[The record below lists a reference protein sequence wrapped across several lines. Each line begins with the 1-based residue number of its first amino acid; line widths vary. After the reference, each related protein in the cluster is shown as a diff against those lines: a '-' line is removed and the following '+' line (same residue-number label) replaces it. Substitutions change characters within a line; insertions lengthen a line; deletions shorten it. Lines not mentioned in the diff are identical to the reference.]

1 MSLTVAVL
9 KEQAEGERRV
19 ALDPVNVSKL
29 SERGLRILFQSGA
42 GDDAGFSD
50 AQYSD
55 AEIIS
60 DEAAALA
67 EADVYLWVQAP
78 SSQRISRLKKGA
90 VGMGQVYAHRN
101 RESVDAFKAQGTS
114 CLAMELVPRITR
126 AQSMDVL
133 SSQAT
138 VAGYKA
144 VLRAAWVSPRLFPM
158 LTTAAGTLRPSSV
171 VVIGAGVAGLQ
182 AIATARRLGA
192 RVEAYDIR
200 AAAREQV
207 ESLGARMIDTGVNAE
222 GEGGYARELTDEEK
236 QQQAAKLAEH
246 LAKADAVISTASVPG
261 RPAPKIIS
269 KAMVEGM
276 KPGSVIVDLSAE
288 SGGNCELTQPG
299 STVVHQGVTVDG
311 PLNLASQAA
320 VHASEM
326 YAKNLI
332 NLLDLMLPS
341 EDGDEGQEAGLNIDR
356 EDEVIAGCLLTH
368 GGELV
373 HAGTAEMLGK
383 QQG

>member
-1 MSLTVAVL
+1 
-9 KEQAEGERRV
+9 
-19 ALDPVNVSKL
+19 
-29 SERGLRILFQSGA
+29 
-42 GDDAGFSD
+42 
-50 AQYSD
+50 
-55 AEIIS
+55 
-60 DEAAALA
+60 
-67 EADVYLWVQAP
+67 
-78 SSQRISRLKKGA
+78 
-90 VGMGQVYAHRN
+90 
-101 RESVDAFKAQGTS
+101 
-114 CLAMELVPRITR
+114 MELVPRITR
-126 AQSMDVL
+126 AQGMDVL

-144 VLRAAWVSPRLFPM
+144 VLRAAWLSPRLFPM
-158 LTTAAGTLRPSSV
+158 LTTAAGTLRPSTV

-182 AIATARRLGA
+182 AIATARRLGG

-246 LAKADAVISTASVPG
+246 LTKADAVISTASVPG

-276 KPGSVIVDLSAE
+276 NPGAVIVDLSAE
-288 SGGNCELTQPG
+288 SGGNCELTEPG
-299 STVVHQGVTVDG
+299 STVVHQGVTIDG

-320 VHASEM
+320 LHASEM
-326 YAKNLI
+326 FAKNLI
-332 NLLDLMLPS
+332 NLLDLLLPKEES
-341 EDGDEGQEAGLNIDR
+341 PREGSPEEGPGKSPQTGLNIDR

-368 GGELV
+368 AGELV
-373 HAGTAEMLGK
+373 HESTAKALSA
-383 QQG
+383 

>member
-1 MSLTVAVL
+1 MSLCVAVL

-19 ALDPVNVSKL
+19 ALDPVNAGKL
-29 SERGLRILFQSGA
+29 AGKGIRVLFQAGA
-42 GDDAGFSD
+42 GDAAGFSD
-50 AQYSD
+50 AQYLG
-55 AEIIS
+55 AELID
-60 DEAAALA
+60 DEANALA
-67 EADVYLWVQAP
+67 TADIYLWVQAP
-78 SSQRISRLKKGA
+78 SAQRIARLKPGA
-90 VGMGQVYAHRN
+90 IALGQVYAHRN
-101 RESVDAFKAQGTS
+101 HEAVDALLKAHCS

-144 VLRAAWVSPRLFPM
+144 VLRAAWLSPRLFPM
-158 LTTAAGTLRPSSV
+158 LTTAAGTLRPSTV

-222 GEGGYARELTDEEK
+222 GEGGYARELTDDEK
-236 QQQAAKLAEH
+236 QKQAAKLAEH

-261 RPAPKIIS
+261 RPAPKIITQD
-269 KAMVEGM
+269 MVEGM
-276 KPGSVIVDLSAE
+276 KPGAVIVDLSAE
-288 SGGNCELTQPG
+288 SGGNCTLTQPG
-299 STVVHQGVTVDG
+299 TTVLHQGVSVDG

-326 YAKNLI
+326 YAKNLL
-332 NLLDLMLPS
+332 NLLDLLLQ
-341 EDGDEGQEAGLNIDR
+341 EGELRIDR

-368 GGELV
+368 AGELV
-373 HAGTAEMLGK
+373 HAATAKALST
-383 QQG
+383 